1 MALLTQAQVKVKAFK
16 AKKEQHTLSVLYPA
30 RSTILPVDS
39 FFSGPAKIIKQ
50 TGNITTEKILGKDY
64 ASTETIKKQSHSGP
78 VCPSYVAPREPI
90 VLCHGLFGFDIRGP
104 ESFPA
109 LQLRYWE
116 GIEDSLAKLG
126 AKVIVTK
133 VPHSGSIWER
143 SRALHNIL
151 KSVLVGKKINFIAH
165 SMGGLDCRHLLANN
179 HNRPY
184 HVQSLTTVCTPHRG
198 SPVMDWFRDN
208 MGLGCENYTSWC
220 PTEPTTISLQK
231 PTTRQQATATI
242 PTSNNKWI
250 KLDRLILDY
259 FDAPAYAH
267 LTTDFCSN
275 YFNPNTPDDPTV
287 KYYSYGAS
295 SQFSAWSSLLNL
307 PGRMVYEKE
316 GDNDGIV
323 SVKSAQWGTYVKT
336 VQADHWDMSGKSC
349 IPYRLAKSK
358 NGQDFDRISFYAEL
372 ATHLYNQGH

>member
-1 MALLTQAQVKVKAFK
+1 
-16 AKKEQHTLSVLYPA
+16 
-30 RSTILPVDS
+30 
-39 FFSGPAKIIKQ
+39 
-50 TGNITTEKILGKDY
+50 
-64 ASTETIKKQSHSGP
+64 
-78 VCPSYVAPREPI
+78 
-90 VLCHGLFGFDIRGP
+90 
-104 ESFPA
+104 
-109 LQLRYWE
+109 
-116 GIEDSLAKLG
+116 
-126 AKVIVTK
+126 
-133 VPHSGSIWER
+133 
-143 SRALHNIL
+143 
-151 KSVLVGKKINFIAH
+151 
-165 SMGGLDCRHLLANN
+165 
-179 HNRPY
+179 
-184 HVQSLTTVCTPHRG
+184 
-198 SPVMDWFRDN
+198 MDWFRDN

-336 VQADHWDMSGKSC
+336 VQADHWDMSGK
-349 IPYRLAKSK
+349 R
-358 NGQDFDRISFYAEL
+358 
-372 ATHLYNQGH
+372 